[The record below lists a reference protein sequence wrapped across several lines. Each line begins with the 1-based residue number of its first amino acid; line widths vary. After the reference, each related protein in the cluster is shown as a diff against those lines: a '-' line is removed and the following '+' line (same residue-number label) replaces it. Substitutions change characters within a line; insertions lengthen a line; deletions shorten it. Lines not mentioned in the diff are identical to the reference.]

1 MAVKSLKNWC
11 NLPMNTRCSNLP
23 YRIAKWFF
31 PLLLLGSL
39 LQTPVISAEELR
51 LTSDGRIKRDSVF
64 IDNGDTLV
72 YVVDESSDKM
82 RLMRR
87 NMRDGSTEPFH
98 KNAPK
103 SEFSPAFS
111 ANGQYYA
118 FIQSRGNLSLAL
130 VIRELQGVKS
140 SEVKPAGGFSGMR
153 SPAISPEGKRVLYCF
168 PEKGSQQ
175 IWSVNMEAQDRKAL
189 TDGQGIDNWPAYT
202 PDGKTIVFGSTR
214 DGNYE
219 IYSMRSDGKEV
230 KRLTNSPMQDIRP
243 VISHDGKRIAFI
255 SQRDGNRELYVM
267 NLDGS
272 GLQRVTRHPDRD
284 DYPAWHPDGKHIALI
299 SERAGRTDL
308 YLVQVSP

>member
-1 MAVKSLKNWC
+1 MSIC
-11 NLPMNTRCSNLP
+11 CSNRR
-23 YRIAKWFF
+23 YRISGCFR
-31 PLLLLGSL
+31 PLLLLAVL
-39 LQTPVISAEELR
+39 LQSSATSAEEIR
-51 LTSDGRIKRDSVF
+51 LTNDGRIKRDPVF
-64 IDNGDTLV
+64 IDNGDTPV

-82 RLMRR
+82 PLIRR
-87 NMRDGSTEPFH
+87 DMRDGTSEPFH

-103 SEFSPAFS
+103 SEFAPAFS

-130 VIRELQGVKS
+130 VIRDIQGVKT
-140 SEVKPAGGFSGMR
+140 SENKPAGGFSGMR
-153 SPAISPEGKRVLYCF
+153 SPTISPQGERVLYCF

-175 IWSVNMEAQDRKAL
+175 IWSVNMEAEDRKAL
-189 TDGQGIDNWPAYT
+189 TDGQGVDNWPAYT

-219 IYSMRSDGKEV
+219 IYSMKSDGKDV
-230 KRLTNSPMQDIRP
+230 KRLTNSPTQDIRP

-272 GLQRVTRHPDRD
+272 NLKRVTKHPDRD
-284 DYPAWHPDGKHIALI
+284 DYPAWHPDGKRIAVI
-299 SERAGRTDL
+299 SDRAGRTDL
-308 YLVQVSP
+308 YLVTVDP

>member
-1 MAVKSLKNWC
+1 MAVKSLKSWC
-11 NLPMNTRCSNLP
+11 NVPMIIRCSNL
-23 YRIAKWFF
+23 RDWILKWSCWI
-31 PLLLLGSL
+31 LLLSGL
-39 LQTPVISAEELR
+39 LPLSVIHAEEIR
-51 LTSDGRIKRDSVF
+51 LTHDGRIKRDPVF
-64 IDNGDTLV
+64 IDNGDALV

-175 IWSVNMEAQDRKAL
+175 IWSVNAEAQDRKAL
-189 TDGQGIDNWPAYT
+189 TDGQGIDNWPGYT

-219 IYSMRSDGKEV
+219 IYVVDTSGFDLIDEESPLV
-230 KRLTNSPMQDIRP
+230 VPINLTKS
-243 VISHDGKRIAFI
+243 A
-255 SQRDGNRELYVM
+255 
-267 NLDGS
+267 
-272 GLQRVTRHPDRD
+272 DRD
-284 DYPAWHPDGKHIALI
+284 DK
-299 SERAGRTDL
+299 
-308 YLVQVSP
+308 SPSWRSF

>member
-1 MAVKSLKNWC
+1 MRICLSHLWSGT
-11 NLPMNTRCSNLP
+11 PPRCFVVL
-23 YRIAKWFF
+23 AF
-31 PLLLLGSL
+31 LLSWS
-39 LQTPVISAEELR
+39 VAFAEEVR
-51 LTSDGRIKRDSVF
+51 LTDDGRIKRDPVF

-72 YVVDESSDKM
+72 YVVDESSVKM
-82 RLMRR
+82 RLIRR
-87 NMRDGSTEPFH
+87 NMRDGTSEPFH
-98 KNAPK
+98 ENAPK

-130 VIRELQGVKS
+130 VIRDVQGVKT

-153 SPAISPEGKRVLYCF
+153 SPAISPQGERVLYCF
-168 PEKGSQQ
+168 PEKGNQQ

-189 TDGQGIDNWPAYT
+189 TDGKGVDNWPSYT

-219 IYSMRSDGKEV
+219 IYSMKSDGKDV
-230 KRLTNSPMQDIRP
+230 KRLTNSPMHDIRP

-272 GLQRVTRHPDRD
+272 GLQRITRNPDRD
-284 DYPAWHPDGKHIALI
+284 DYPAWHPDGKRIAVI
-299 SERAGRTDL
+299 SDRSGRTDL
-308 YLVQVSP
+308 YMVTIDP

>member
-1 MAVKSLKNWC
+1 MAVKLLKSWC
-11 NLPMNTRCSNLP
+11 NVPMIIRRSNLP
-23 YRIAKWFF
+23 DRILKWVCWI
-31 PLLLLGSL
+31 LLLSGLPQLSM
-39 LQTPVISAEELR
+39 TRAEEVR
-51 LTSDGRIKRDSVF
+51 LTHDGRIKRDAVF
-64 IDNGDTLV
+64 IDNGEVLV
-72 YVVDESSDKM
+72 YVVDESSVKM

-87 NMRDGSTEPFH
+87 NMADGSTEPFH

-103 SEFSPAFS
+103 SEFGPAFS

-130 VIRELQGVKS
+130 VIRDIQGVKT
-140 SEVKPAGGFSGMR
+140 SEIKPAGGFSGMR
-153 SPAISPEGKRVLYCF
+153 SPALSPEGKRVLYCF

-175 IWSVNMEAQDRKAL
+175 IWSVNTEAQDRKAL
-189 TDGQGIDNWPAYT
+189 TDGPGVDNWPAYT

-272 GLQRVTRHPDRD
+272 RLQRVTSHPDRD
-284 DYPAWHPDGKHIALI
+284 DYPAWHPDGKRIVLI

-308 YLVQVSP
+308 YLVEVSP

>member
-1 MAVKSLKNWC
+1 M
-11 NLPMNTRCSNLP
+11 P
-23 YRIAKWFF
+23 KWFC
-31 PLLLLGSL
+31 PVLLLVGL
-39 LQTPVISAEELR
+39 LQLSATGAEEVR
-51 LTSDGRIKRDSVF
+51 LTNDGRIKRDPVF

-87 NMRDGSTEPFH
+87 NMRDGTSEPFH

-130 VIRELQGVKS
+130 VIRDIQGVKT

-153 SPAISPEGKRVLYCF
+153 SPTISPQGERVLYCF

-219 IYSMRSDGKEV
+219 VYSMRSDGKEV
-230 KRLTNSPMQDIRP
+230 KRLTNSPTQDIRP

-272 GLQRVTRHPDRD
+272 HLQRVTSHPDRD
-284 DYPAWHPDGKHIALI
+284 DYPAWHPDGKHLAVI

-308 YLVQVSP
+308 YMVKVDP